1 MLLVVCSHEF
11 ANGNPH
17 LYSIHDRDRFRPLRV
32 SQESIGMV
40 LCTGLFQYARWLT
53 VHIFDLISLPITCPD
68 EEMMKEFFTFAKSTK
83 KSFSSIAFDQVHEQ
97 NNKTIKGLSGSKRPA
112 QHKK

>member
-1 MLLVVCSHEF
+1 MIIIIII
-11 ANGNPH
+11 P
-17 LYSIHDRDRFRPLRV
+17 I
-32 SQESIGMV
+32 
-40 LCTGLFQYARWLT
+40 CTIEYARWLP
-53 VHIFDLISLPITCPD
+53 VHIFDLIALPITCPD